1 MPIINAGG
9 IYIESVVSL
18 PDAPVGQAIPFV
30 FKGRNLGLDAVKVHP
45 TAGCGC
51 TKLTELQEVA
61 AGADFEIAGYLE
73 ASKSAL
79 TYSKTVTLHIGDLG
93 NGNFKH
99 HLTLTFTGK
108 TV

>member
-1 MPIINAGG
+1 MPIVNAGG
-9 IYIESVVSL
+9 IYIESVISL
-18 PDAPVGQAIPFV
+18 PDAPVGQDIPFV
-30 FKGRNLGLDAVKVHP
+30 FKGRNLGLDAVKVNP

-51 TKLTELQEVA
+51 TKLTGLEEVS
-61 AGADFEIAGYLE
+61 AGADFEISGYMD
-73 ASKSAL
+73 AKKTAL